1 MLQYKPPSI
10 GFSRGMESFNTTK
23 KNHKHFLRPK
33 AEVGEKEEEKT
44 FYIR

>member
-1 MLQYKPPSI
+1 MLQYKPPSV
-10 GFSRGMESFNTTK
+10 GFSRGWKVLTQQ